1 MNWKRASYAAAFA
14 VPVIGLFAWGLTRD
28 PGDIPSPLP
37 GRDAPTFDLAIFAPG
52 QGELRKPVGD
62 TVRLASLK
70 GQVVVLNF
78 WASWCLA
85 CRDEHGLL
93 SMVAQE
99 YVGKPVTFLGVL
111 YNDVP
116 DKGTAWI
123 AEMGGQSY
131 PSVNDPGARAAI
143 DYGLYG
149 VPETFFLD
157 VNGRV
162 AYKHTGP
169 VTPAVLHQKVDSLVA
184 AGAVVSPK
192 TDSGKADAAGKDVK
206 AGAGR

>member
-1 MNWKRASYAAAFA
+1 MR
-14 VPVIGLFAWGLTRD
+14 LT
-28 PGDIPSPLP
+28 
-37 GRDAPTFDLAIFAPG
+37 DLRG
-52 QGELRKPVGD
+52 K
-62 TVRLASLK
+62 
-70 GQVVVLNF
+70 VVVLNF

-85 CRDEHGLL
+85 CRDEHSAL
-93 SMVAQE
+93 SDVAQS
-99 YVGKPVTFLGVL
+99 YAGKPVQFLGVL

-131 PSVNDPGARAAI
+131 PSVDDPGARVAI

-157 VNGRV
+157 ASGRV

-169 VTPAVLHQKVDSLVA
+169 VTPGVVRFKVDSLMAAAQPVA
-184 AGAVVSPK
+184 PAPVADTAVTTKV
-192 TDSGKADAAGKDVK
+192 GKAQ
-206 AGAGR
+206 

>member
-1 MNWKRASYAAAFA
+1 MNWKRASIAAATA
-14 VPVIGLFAWGLTRD
+14 APVIALFAWGLTRD
-28 PGDIPSPLP
+28 PNNIPSPLP
-37 GRDAPTFDLAIFAPG
+37 GREAPQFALQVFAPG
-52 QGELRKPVGD
+52 QGDLHRPIGD
-62 TVRLASLK
+62 TVRLADLRGK
-70 GQVVVLNF
+70 VVVLNF

-85 CRDEHGLL
+85 CRDEHAAL
-93 SMVAQE
+93 SEVAQT
-99 YVGKPVTFLGVL
+99 YAGQPVQFLGVL

-131 PSVNDPGARAAI
+131 PSVDDPGARVAI

-157 VNGRV
+157 ASGRV

-169 VTPAVLHQKVDSLVA
+169 VTPGVVRLKVDSLMA
-184 AGAVVSPK
+184 AARQ
-192 TDSGKADAAGKDVK
+192 AAPAAP
-206 AGAGR
+206 AGAGVAPAPTPESGK